1 MRLFVGLLS
10 SRVVGYNRVMKKKQ
24 QSKKWFVKVRGSY
37 LPNSWQGWLT
47 YVPFVIFLAT
57 VFIAVDRNS
66 HSVSDT
72 LYGIF
77 PQWVAAAVVMTW
89 FAKQKS

>member
-1 MRLFVGLLS
+1 VKKRL
-10 SRVVGYNRVMKKKQ
+10 N
-24 QSKKWFVKVRGSY
+24 KKWFVKVRGSY
-37 LPNSWQGWLT
+37 LPNSWQGWLA
-47 YVPFVIFLAT
+47 YVPFIAYLLT

-89 FAKQKS
+89 VAANKS